1 MNIPVD
7 FALLLRSL
15 VLVLVVVLVV
25 MVVAREDPKLS
36 YLLLPVT

>member
-36 YLLLPVT
+36 YLLLSVT